1 MTKAD
6 ILHMDLSKVLGDV
19 YADNGST
26 TGQTVP
32 EWADDAHLDE
42 AFASW
47 TPGPPPE
54 APAAER
60 EMAMHSDPVSR
71 RRIDDDLAVAL
82 TEALSASPVNPDPV
96 FADTPDVAVELQPE
110 PQPEPAPAPEPVPF
124 RGWVRGDDDVL
135 PQRATG
141 RPRGRRFARR

>member
-1 MTKAD
+1 
-6 ILHMDLSKVLGDV
+6 MDLSKVLGDV
-19 YADNGST
+19 YAGNGST
-26 TGQTVP
+26 TAQAVP

-60 EMAMHSDPVSR
+60 EMAMHSDPTSR

-82 TEALSASPVNPDPV
+82 TEALTASPVNPDPV
-96 FADTPDVAVELQPE
+96 FADAAETDHELVVELLPE
-110 PQPEPAPAPEPVPF
+110 PAPEPV
-124 RGWVRGDDDVL
+124 RGWTRGDDDVL
-135 PQRATG
+135 PQRSGG
-141 RPRGRRFARR
+141 RSRGRLFARR